1 MNLSR
6 CPSLRELLDFE
17 RRSYDDLLRKSQRI
31 SQDLKIAKA
40 KIRKNKHLI
49 QRLKRQR
56 WYLVSKIKR
65 SEDNVRKLNESTI
78 NLHESNQARFRGDI
92 FSYVINE
99 VSKLSS
105 ALKPFLVYE
114 DSSW

>member
-31 SQDLKIAKA
+31 SQDLKIANA
-40 KIRKNKHLI
+40 KIRKNKRLI
-49 QRLKRQR
+49 QSLKRQR
-56 WYLVSKIKR
+56 SYLLTKIKR

-78 NLHESNQARFRGDI
+78 KLHESNQARFGSDM
-92 FSYVINE
+92 F
-99 VSKLSS
+99 
-105 ALKPFLVYE
+105 
-114 DSSW
+114 